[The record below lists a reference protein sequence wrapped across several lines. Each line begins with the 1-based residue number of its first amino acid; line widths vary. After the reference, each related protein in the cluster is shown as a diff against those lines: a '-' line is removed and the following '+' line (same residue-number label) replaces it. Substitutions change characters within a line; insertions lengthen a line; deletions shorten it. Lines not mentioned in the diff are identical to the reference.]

1 MAQIF
6 SNQARVTF
14 SYEGSEVSHTND
26 SNIVN
31 STMKD
36 RYDFSVEKSAT
47 SDCFRPGDRV
57 NFFVNITNTGC
68 GCLGMFR
75 VSDNLGGDGYLTYV
89 EGSARLFVNGSMTT
103 IVPTTASPL
112 EFEISSDLAKEG
124 SLVLQYSADV
134 SGDVPADVL
143 SITNEVTVVAGPYGC
158 GCGCNG
164 SSNNT
169 ITKTATF
176 TLEKCEFAEV
186 LITKSVS
193 SDSVCCD
200 DEIDYFITLTN
211 IGTIDATNVV
221 VTDSLPTGFTLTEVH
236 SENNG
241 VHYKYDASEY
251 TIDSSNVLTLPNAAG
266 RIILV
271 QALAPGVENT
281 TRIRLHGHM
290 WFY

>member
-36 RYDFSVEKSAT
+36 RYDFSVEKTAT

-75 VSDNLGGDGYLTYV
+75 ISDNLGGEGYLTYV
-89 EGSARLFVNGSMTT
+89 EGSTRLFVNGSMTT
-103 IVPTTASPL
+103 IVPTGTSPL
-112 EFEISSDLAKEG
+112 EFEISADLARGG
-124 SLVLQYSADV
+124 SFVLQYSADV
-134 SGDVPADVL
+134 SDDISADIL
-143 SITNEVTVVAGPYGC
+143 SITNEVTVIAGYYGC

-164 SSNNT
+164 SSSNNT

-211 IGTIDATNVV
+211 TGTIDATNVV

-251 TIDSSNVLTLPNAAG
+251 DVDGSNLLTLPNATGTA
-266 RIILV
+266 IYVPAI
-271 QALAPGVENT
+271 APGVDNT

-290 WFY
+290 